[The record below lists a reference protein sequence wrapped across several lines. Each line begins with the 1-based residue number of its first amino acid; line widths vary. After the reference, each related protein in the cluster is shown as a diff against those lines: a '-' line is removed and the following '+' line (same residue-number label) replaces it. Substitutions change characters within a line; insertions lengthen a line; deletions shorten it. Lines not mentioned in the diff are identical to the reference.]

1 MYEPHYEEESGGGG
15 FLIGLLCGTA
25 LGAAIG
31 LMFAPKAG
39 SEFRQRLY
47 EQTGDIRR
55 KAYETYDQASE
66 QVNTVATKARQAVE
80 RGRPPRRRAFGFRRG
95 GLELEPAEAEGVR
108 EAYRLCNK
116 KSGVFSVVIPCEGSP
131 AYTLAR
137 RVSAQRVFERRY
149 KQSYHWFISREHINR
164 PNEIMEELKPYFATA
179 QRSFFPLLLPATACN
194 LCIGLTLRPRKDA
207 PRARA

>member
-47 EQTGDIRR
+47 DSTGDIRR

-66 QVNTVATKARQAVE
+66 QVNNVVTKGRQAVE
-80 RGRPPRRRAFGFRRG
+80 RGRKHSTARGSRRRPGNRRQRQHHRFRQPESPGRFRLQHRHAHRPAASRSCVTQDQGRG
-95 GLELEPAEAEGVR
+95 
-108 EAYRLCNK
+108 
-116 KSGVFSVVIPCEGSP
+116 
-131 AYTLAR
+131 
-137 RVSAQRVFERRY
+137 Q
-149 KQSYHWFISREHINR
+149 REH
-164 PNEIMEELKPYFATA
+164 M
-179 QRSFFPLLLPATACN
+179 PLLLSALDRPLSPFPSHSSCQPCTA
-194 LCIGLTLRPRKDA
+194 
-207 PRARA
+207 